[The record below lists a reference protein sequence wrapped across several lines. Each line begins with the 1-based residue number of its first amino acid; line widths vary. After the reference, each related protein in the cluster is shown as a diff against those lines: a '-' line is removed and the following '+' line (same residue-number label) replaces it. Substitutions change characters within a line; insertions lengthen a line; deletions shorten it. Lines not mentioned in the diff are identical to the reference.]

1 MLTNEKQYNTSNEK
15 LTELQLLIAFKRT
28 RIERNS
34 KEEGAIYGL
43 IRLLERIQN
52 ELILYEKIHRG

>member
-34 KEEGAIYGL
+34 KEEGAINGL